1 MQPVPE
7 QSSAPTDPLWKRLRA
22 AEARV
27 SPQLLLNHFHVV
39 DPPVPVA
46 SIATWLDV
54 VVIETASTHREV
66 SFSGSLDVDDDLALI
81 TLNGAEAATRRRFTL
96 AHELAHLFLH
106 PGKRHHRDEQLADF
120 DTSEA
125 EANHFAAE
133 LLMPEWM
140 LWRALARHRSRRT
153 LAQLFEVS
161 EVALTYRLQALHAE
175 SNP

>member
-1 MQPVPE
+1 MQTVPE
-7 QSSAPTDPLWKRLRA
+7 PRSAPTDPLWKRLRA
-22 AEARV
+22 TEARV
-27 SPQLLLNHFHVV
+27 TPSLLLNHFHIV
-39 DPPVPVA
+39 DAPVPVA
-46 SIATWLDV
+46 SLATWLDV

-106 PGKRHHRDEQLADF
+106 PGKLHHRDEQLADF
-120 DTSEA
+120 DESEA
-125 EANHFAAE
+125 EANRFAAD

-140 LWRALARHRSRRT
+140 VWRALARHRSRRT

-161 EVALTYRLQALHAE
+161 EVALTHRLHDLNAE
-175 SNP
+175 SDP